1 MLFQSPCNSVCD
13 SERLIGRGYVFT
25 LVAITK
31 NVVPVVYPKVEVV
44 RTIVQ
49 VLRKRYRVFAYN
61 IHCLA
66 IAYAKVIIAISLTIF
81 IHPKVFGV

>member
-49 VLRKRYRVFAYN
+49 VLRKRYRVFAHY
-61 IHCLA
+61 IHCFFV
-66 IAYAKVIIAISLTIF
+66 AYTKVIVSVSITVF
-81 IHPKVFGV
+81 IHSKVLGV